1 VNATVFLSLMKRRHF
16 LKRSLA
22 GASLATFGASLPGNL
37 FAEAEP
43 GQNLALSGAPASASG
58 RYTRMFSE
66 LRGKLVRPSSDT
78 EEGLARL
85 GEAMVDKDPLVELES
100 QPELPTAGY
109 TYFGQFIDHDLTLD
123 LTPLS
128 NASEKI
134 EQTQNF
140 RTAFVD
146 LDHLYGGGPNMSPF
160 LYETGNRN
168 AERFLIGKT
177 IETPGL
183 KASDDDLPRNLQGIA
198 LTGDPRQDEN
208 LILAQLHVA
217 FLKLHNLVIDRPEE
231 LNASPHYRRKG
242 DSDFAAAQRVVRWH
256 YQWVVRHDYLA
267 TILDPLVDESLRQL
281 EEEKRLNRTIDFR
294 IPIEFSV
301 GAFRFGHSMV
311 RDVYKTGVNDIHDKE
326 IKLTT
331 LFERTGSRGGAAPAL
346 PAEWVLSWERF
357 FAIPPRTA
365 CVNRARKIDTQIAN
379 ALHHLDEQT
388 IKDVNL
394 TTRGEHLEPKLAVRT
409 LLRGFRVNLPSGEDV
424 AAEIAR
430 RMPGIRI
437 LTADEIVSGP
447 HEDVLTNPK
456 YGFRNNTPLWYYILK
471 EAEVA
476 PREGKHLGPIGSY
489 IVADVIV
496 GALAA
501 DADSY
506 LSAPAW
512 EPTID
517 GGRRNSMREIL
528 GFVTGA
534 DFGASKGRSS
544 T

>member
-1 VNATVFLSLMKRRHF
+1 M
-16 LKRSLA
+16 
-22 GASLATFGASLPGNL
+22 
-37 FAEAEP
+37 
-43 GQNLALSGAPASASG
+43 
-58 RYTRMFSE
+58 M
-66 LRGKLVRPSSDT
+66 
-78 EEGLARL
+78 
-85 GEAMVDKDPLVELES
+85 DKDPLVEPES

-123 LTPLS
+123 LTSLN

-140 RTAFVD
+140 RTAFLD
-146 LDHLYGGGPNMSPF
+146 LDHLYGSGPNMSPF
-160 LYETGNRN
+160 LYETGNHN

-183 KASDDDLPRNLQGIA
+183 KASDDDLPRNFQGIA

-217 FLKLHNLVIDRPEE
+217 FLKLHNLVIDQPEE
-231 LNASPHYRRKG
+231 LNASPHYRRKD
-242 DSDFAAAQRVVRWH
+242 DSDFAAAERVVKWH
-256 YQWVVRHDYLA
+256 YQWVVRHDYLE
-267 TILDPLVDESLRQL
+267 TILDPLVAESLGQL
-281 EEEKRLNRTIDFR
+281 EQEKRLNRTIDFR

-311 RDVYKTGVNDIHDKE
+311 RDVYKTGVNDVHDKE

-379 ALHHLDEQT
+379 GLHHLDEQT
-388 IKDVNL
+388 LKDVNL

-424 AAEIAR
+424 ATEIAR
-430 RMPGIRI
+430 RMPGIKV
-437 LTADEIVSGP
+437 LTEDEIVTGP
-447 HEDVLTNPK
+447 HKDVLTNPK

-476 PREGKHLGPIGSY
+476 PREGRHLGPIGSY
-489 IVADVIV
+489 IVADVIF

-506 LSAPAW
+506 LSAPAR
-512 EPTID
+512 EPTLD
-517 GGRRNSMREIL
+517 SGGAKSIRKIL
-528 GFVTGA
+528 DFVTGA
-534 DFGASKGRSS
+534 SRSRSS

>member
-1 VNATVFLSLMKRRHF
+1 MKRRHF

-43 GQNLALSGAPASASG
+43 VQNLALSGARASAFGS
-58 RYTRMFSE
+58 YTRMFSE
-66 LRGKLVRPSSDT
+66 LKGKPARPSSDI

-85 GEAMVDKDPLVELES
+85 GEAMVDKDPLVEAES

-123 LTPLS
+123 LTPLN

-140 RTAFVD
+140 RTAFLD

-160 LYETGNRN
+160 LYAIGNRN

-177 IETPGL
+177 IETPGRE
-183 KASDDDLPRNLQGIA
+183 ASDDDLPRNFQGIA

-217 FLKLHNLVIDRPEE
+217 FLKLHNRVIDQPDE
-231 LNASPHYRRKG
+231 LNASPHYRQKG
-242 DSDFAAAQRVVRWH
+242 DSDFATAQRVMRWH
-256 YQWVVRHDYLA
+256 YQWVVRHDYLEA
-267 TILDPLVDESLRQL
+267 IIDPLVAERLSQL
-281 EEEKRLNRTIDFR
+281 EQEKRGRPKLDFR
-294 IPIEFSV
+294 IPVEFSV
-301 GAFRFGHSMV
+301 AAFRFGHSMV

-326 IKLTT
+326 VKLAT
-331 LFERTGSRGGAAPAL
+331 LLERTGSKGGAAPAL
-346 PAEWVLSWERF
+346 PADWVISWERF
-357 FAIPPRTA
+357 FSIPPRTSL
-365 CVNRARKIDTQIAN
+365 VNRARKIDTQIAN
-379 ALHHLDEQT
+379 ALHHLDEQAV
-388 IKDVNL
+388 KDVNL
-394 TTRGEHLEPKLAVRT
+394 PLPSDHLEPKLAVRT

-430 RMPGIRI
+430 RMPGIKV
-437 LTADEIVSGP
+437 LTEDEIVSGP
-447 HEDVLTNPK
+447 HKDVLTNPK

-476 PREGKHLGPIGSY
+476 PLDGKHLGPIGSY
-489 IVADVIV
+489 IVADVIL

-506 LSAPAW
+506 LLAPGW
-512 EPTID
+512 EPTLER
-517 GGRRNSMREIL
+517 GRRNSMREML
-528 GFVTGA
+528 DFVNGSGA
-534 DFGASKGRSS
+534 RRRSS

>member
-1 VNATVFLSLMKRRHF
+1 MKRRHF
-16 LKRSLA
+16 LKRSFA
-22 GASLATFGASLPGNL
+22 GASLVTLGAALPGNL

-43 GQNLALSGAPASASG
+43 AQNLALSGTPASASG
-58 RYTRMFSE
+58 PYTRMFSE
-66 LRGKLVRPSSDT
+66 LRGRPARPSSDI

-85 GEAMVDKDPLVELES
+85 GEAMVDKDPLVEPES

-140 RTAFVD
+140 RTAFLD

-160 LYETGNRN
+160 LYETGNHN

-183 KASDDDLPRNLQGIA
+183 KASDDDLPRNFQGIA

-217 FLKLHNLVIDRPEE
+217 FLKLHNLVIDQLEE

-242 DSDFAAAQRVVRWH
+242 DSDFAAAQRVMKWH
-256 YQWVVRHDYLA
+256 YQWIVRHDYLE
-267 TILDPLVDESLRQL
+267 TIIDPLVAERLRQL
-281 EEEKRLNRTIDFR
+281 EEEKRLNRTMDFR

-365 CVNRARKIDTQIAN
+365 CVNRARKIDTQIAH

-388 IKDVNL
+388 IKDIDL
-394 TTRGEHLEPKLAVRT
+394 AKPGEHIEPKLALRT
-409 LLRGFRVNLPSGEDV
+409 LLRGFRVGLPSGEDV
-424 AAEIAR
+424 AVEIAR
-430 RMPGIRI
+430 RMPGIKI
-437 LTADEIVSGP
+437 LTEDEVVSGP
-447 HEDVLTNPK
+447 HKDVLTNPK

-476 PREGKHLGPIGSY
+476 PREGKCLGPIGSY
-489 IVADVIV
+489 IVADVIL

-506 LSAPAW
+506 LSAPGW
-512 EPTID
+512 EPTLD
-517 GGRRNSMREIL
+517 GGGRTSIRKML
-528 GFVTGA
+528 DFVTSA
-534 DFGASKGRSS
+534 YFGASKGRSS

>member
-1 VNATVFLSLMKRRHF
+1 MKRRHF

-22 GASLATFGASLPGNL
+22 GASLATFGASLPGYL
-37 FAEAEP
+37 FAEAESA
-43 GQNLALSGAPASASG
+43 QNLALSGMPASASG

-66 LRGKLVRPSSDT
+66 LKGKPARPSSDI

-85 GEAMVDKDPLVELES
+85 GEAMVDKDPLVEPES

-123 LTPLS
+123 LTPLN

-140 RTAFVD
+140 RTAFLD
-146 LDHLYGGGPNMSPF
+146 LDHLYAGGPNMSPF
-160 LYETGNRN
+160 LYETGSHN

-183 KASDDDLPRNLQGIA
+183 KTSDDDLPRNFQGIA
-198 LTGDPRQDEN
+198 LSGDPRQDEN

-217 FLKLHNLVIDRPEE
+217 FLKLHNLVIDQPDE
-231 LNASPHYRRKG
+231 LNASPHYRRNG

-256 YQWVVRHDYLA
+256 YQWVVRHDYLE
-267 TILDPLVDESLRQL
+267 TILDPLVAESLRQL

-311 RDVYKTGVNDIHDKE
+311 RDVYKTGVNDVHDKE
-326 IKLTT
+326 VKLTT
-331 LFERTGSRGGAAPAL
+331 LFERTGSKGGAAPAL
-346 PAEWVLSWERF
+346 PAEWVISWERF

-394 TTRGEHLEPKLAVRT
+394 TTPGEHLEPRLAVRT

-430 RMPGIRI
+430 RMPGIKV
-437 LTADEIVSGP
+437 LTEDEIVSGP
-447 HEDVLTNPK
+447 HKDVLTSPK

-489 IVADVIV
+489 IVADVIL

-506 LSAPAW
+506 LSGPAW
-512 EPTID
+512 EPTLD
-517 GGRRNSMREIL
+517 SGGRNSMRKML
-528 GFVTGA
+528 DFVISA
-534 DFGASKGRSS
+534 YFGASRRRSS